1 MKKHTFSRS
10 PFASLLILSILAG
23 CASST
28 QPNSSPSS
36 LSNSQPPPAQVY
48 IPPAPPTVV
57 KYGDSQ
63 SIETVNADFGST
75 DLQTITETM
84 VRSMLQSKTIQ
95 NSKSAPTVTL
105 AEVKNQTREPIN
117 TRMITEKVRT
127 QLLKSGQV
135 RFAISNNEMQS
146 QTDELKRQNQ
156 SGMYRNDGT
165 SKTGMMEGAKYRIT
179 GTISTIVKQNKDMKD
194 VFYNF
199 TLNLV
204 NNETGL
210 IEWAEEKEIRKTV
223 TR

>member
-36 LSNSQPPPAQVY
+36 LSNSQP
-48 IPPAPPTVV
+48 PPAPPTVV

>member
-1 MKKHTFSRS
+1 MKNYSMKL
-10 PFASLLILSILAG
+10 PPAGLLCAVLILTG
-23 CASST
+23 CAA
-28 QPNSSPSS
+28 
-36 LSNSQPPPAQVY
+36 PPAQQTQIYV
-48 IPPAPPTVV
+48 PPPTVV

-75 DLQTITETM
+75 DLQSVTETM

-95 NSKSAPTVTL
+95 NSRSAPTVTL
-105 AEVKNQTREPIN
+105 AEVKNQTSEYIN

-135 RFAISNNEMQS
+135 RFAVSSSEMQS
-146 QTDELKRQNQ
+146 QVDELKRQNQ
-156 SGMYRNDGT
+156 SGMYRNDGI
-165 SKTGMMEGAKYRIT
+165 SKTGMMEGAKFRIT
-179 GTISTIVKQNKDMKD
+179 GTVSTIVKQNKDMKD
-194 VFYNF
+194 IFYNF

>member
-1 MKKHTFSRS
+1 MKNY
-10 PFASLLILSILAG
+10 SLNLEPSVLLCSFLLLTG
-23 CASST
+23 CAA
-28 QPNSSPSS
+28 
-36 LSNSQPPPAQVY
+36 PPPPQQTQIYV
-48 IPPAPPTVV
+48 PPPTVV

-105 AEVKNQTREPIN
+105 AEVKNQTGESIN

-135 RFAISNNEMQS
+135 RFAVSANEMQS
-146 QTDELKRQNQ
+146 QVDEIKRQNQ
-156 SGMYRNDGT
+156 SGMYRNDGIA
-165 SKTGMMEGAKYRIT
+165 KTGMMEGAKYRIT
-179 GTISTIVKQNKDMKD
+179 GTISTIVKQNRDMKD

>member
-1 MKKHTFSRS
+1 MKNY
-10 PFASLLILSILAG
+10 SLNLEPSVLLCSVLLLTG
-23 CASST
+23 CAA
-28 QPNSSPSS
+28 PR
-36 LSNSQPPPAQVY
+36 PPQQTQVY
-48 IPPAPPTVV
+48 VPPPTVV

-105 AEVKNQTREPIN
+105 AEVKNQTGESIN

-135 RFAISNNEMQS
+135 RFAVSANEMQS
-146 QTDELKRQNQ
+146 QVDEIKRQNQ
-156 SGMYRNDGT
+156 SGMYRNDGIA
-165 SKTGMMEGAKYRIT
+165 KTGMMEGAKYRIT
-179 GTISTIVKQNKDMKD
+179 GTISTIVKQNRDMKD

>member
-1 MKKHTFSRS
+1 MKKFTQLSFIATVLL
-10 PFASLLILSILAG
+10 ASG
-23 CASST
+23 CAS
-28 QPNSSPSS
+28 
-36 LSNSQPPPAQVY
+36 PPPPQATQVY
-48 IPPAPPTVV
+48 VPPPTVV

-63 SIETVNADFGST
+63 SIETVTADFGST

-135 RFAISNNEMQS
+135 RFAISSNEMQS
-146 QTDELKRQNQ
+146 QVDELKRQNQ
-156 SGMYRNDGT
+156 TGMYRNDGI
-165 SKTGMMEGAKYRIT
+165 SKTAMMEGAKYRIT
-179 GTISTIVKQNKDMKD
+179 GTVSTIVKQNKDMKD
-194 VFYNF
+194 IFYNF

-223 TR
+223 TH

>member
-1 MKKHTFSRS
+1 MMNTNTKIPHLTV
-10 PFASLLILSILAG
+10 SLVVVALVGG
-23 CASST
+23 CASHPT
-28 QPNSSPSS
+28 PQ
-36 LSNSQPPPAQVY
+36 QTQVY
-48 IPPAPPTVV
+48 VPPPTVV

-105 AEVKNQTREPIN
+105 AEVKNQTGESIN

-135 RFAISNNEMQS
+135 RFAVSASEMQS
-146 QTDELKRQNQ
+146 QVDEIKHQNQ
-156 SGMYRNDGT
+156 SGMYRNDGIA
-165 SKTGMMEGAKYRIT
+165 KTGMMEGAKYRIT
-179 GTISTIVKQNKDMKD
+179 GTISTIVKQNRDMKD

>member
-1 MKKHTFSRS
+1 MKKITQTSFLSTF
-10 PFASLLILSILAG
+10 LILCG
-23 CASST
+23 CASS
-28 QPNSSPSS
+28 
-36 LSNSQPPPAQVY
+36 PPPQPAQVY
-48 IPPAPPTVV
+48 VPPPTVV

-63 SIETVNADFGST
+63 SIETVTADFGST

-135 RFAISNNEMQS
+135 RFAISSNEMQS
-146 QTDELKRQNQ
+146 QVDELKRQNQ
-156 SGMYRNDGT
+156 TGMYRNDGVA
-165 SKTGMMEGAKYRIT
+165 KTAMMEGAKYRIT
-179 GTISTIVKQNKDMKD
+179 GTVTNILKKNKYMKD
-194 VFYNF
+194 IFYNF

-223 TR
+223 TH

>member
-1 MKKHTFSRS
+1 MKTNTKLFSIS
-10 PFASLLILSILAG
+10 GYLTVATLIGG
-23 CASST
+23 CASH
-28 QPNSSPSS
+28 
-36 LSNSQPPPAQVY
+36 PPPQPTQVY
-48 IPPAPPTVV
+48 VTSPTVV

-95 NSKSAPTVTL
+95 SSKSAPTVTL
-105 AEVKNQTREPIN
+105 AEVKNQTGESIN

-135 RFAISNNEMQS
+135 RFAVSANEMQS
-146 QTDELKRQNQ
+146 QVDEIKRQNQ
-156 SGMYRNDGT
+156 SGMYRNDGI

-179 GTISTIVKQNKDMKD
+179 GTISTIVKQNRDMKD

>member
-1 MKKHTFSRS
+1 MKNY
-10 PFASLLILSILAG
+10 SLNLEPSVLLCSVLLLTG
-23 CASST
+23 CAA
-28 QPNSSPSS
+28 
-36 LSNSQPPPAQVY
+36 PPPPQQTQVY
-48 IPPAPPTVV
+48 VPPPTVV

-105 AEVKNQTREPIN
+105 AEVKNQTGESIN

-135 RFAISNNEMQS
+135 RFAVSANEMQS
-146 QTDELKRQNQ
+146 QVDEIKRQNQ
-156 SGMYRNDGT
+156 SGMYRNDGIA
-165 SKTGMMEGAKYRIT
+165 KTGMMEGAKYRIT
-179 GTISTIVKQNKDMKD
+179 GTISTIVKQNRDMKD

>member
-1 MKKHTFSRS
+1 MKNYSLNLEPSVLLFS
-10 PFASLLILSILAG
+10 FLLLTG
-23 CASST
+23 CAA
-28 QPNSSPSS
+28 
-36 LSNSQPPPAQVY
+36 PPPPQQTQVY
-48 IPPAPPTVV
+48 VPPPTVV

-105 AEVKNQTREPIN
+105 AEVKNQTGESIN

-135 RFAISNNEMQS
+135 RFAVSANEMQS
-146 QTDELKRQNQ
+146 QVDEIKRQNQ
-156 SGMYRNDGT
+156 SGMYRNDGIA
-165 SKTGMMEGAKYRIT
+165 KTGMMEGAKYRIT
-179 GTISTIVKQNKDMKD
+179 GTISTIVKQNRDMKD

>member
-1 MKKHTFSRS
+1 MKNY
-10 PFASLLILSILAG
+10 SLNLEPSVLLCSFLLLTG
-23 CASST
+23 CAV
-28 QPNSSPSS
+28 
-36 LSNSQPPPAQVY
+36 PPPPQQTQVY
-48 IPPAPPTVV
+48 VPPPTVV

-105 AEVKNQTREPIN
+105 AEVKNQTGEFIN

-135 RFAISNNEMQS
+135 RFAVSANEMQS
-146 QTDELKRQNQ
+146 QVDEIKRQNQ
-156 SGMYRNDGT
+156 SGMYRNDGIA
-165 SKTGMMEGAKYRIT
+165 KTGMMEGAKYRIT
-179 GTISTIVKQNKDMKD
+179 GTISTIVKQNRDMKD

>member
-1 MKKHTFSRS
+1 MKNY
-10 PFASLLILSILAG
+10 SLNLEPSVLLCSVLLLTG
-23 CASST
+23 CAA
-28 QPNSSPSS
+28 
-36 LSNSQPPPAQVY
+36 PPPPQQTQVY
-48 IPPAPPTVV
+48 VPPPTVV

-105 AEVKNQTREPIN
+105 AEVKNQTGESIN

-135 RFAISNNEMQS
+135 RFAVSASEMQS
-146 QTDELKRQNQ
+146 QVDEIKRQNQ
-156 SGMYRNDGT
+156 SGMYRNDGIA
-165 SKTGMMEGAKYRIT
+165 KTGMMEGAKYRIT
-179 GTISTIVKQNKDMKD
+179 GTISTIVKQNRDMKD

>member
-1 MKKHTFSRS
+1 MKNY
-10 PFASLLILSILAG
+10 SLNLEPSVLLCSFLLLTG
-23 CASST
+23 CAA
-28 QPNSSPSS
+28 
-36 LSNSQPPPAQVY
+36 PPPPQQTQVY
-48 IPPAPPTVV
+48 VPPPTVV

-105 AEVKNQTREPIN
+105 AEVKNQTGESIN

-135 RFAISNNEMQS
+135 RFAVSANEMQS
-146 QTDELKRQNQ
+146 QVDEIKRQNQ
-156 SGMYRNDGT
+156 SGMYRNDGIA
-165 SKTGMMEGAKYRIT
+165 KTGMMEGAKYRIT
-179 GTISTIVKQNKDMKD
+179 GTISTIVKQNRDMKD